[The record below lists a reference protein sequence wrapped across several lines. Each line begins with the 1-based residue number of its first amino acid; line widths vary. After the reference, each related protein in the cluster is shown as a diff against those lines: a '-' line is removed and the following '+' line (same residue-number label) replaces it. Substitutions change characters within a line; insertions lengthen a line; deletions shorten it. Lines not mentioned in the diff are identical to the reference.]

1 MLERVE
7 MLKQLLAEVKVIMAV
22 GAAWEKDGSV
32 GIDELLKRAE
42 EKMYEEKRKYY
53 NTSGIDRRRG

>member
-1 MLERVE
+1 
-7 MLKQLLAEVKVIMAV
+7 MAG